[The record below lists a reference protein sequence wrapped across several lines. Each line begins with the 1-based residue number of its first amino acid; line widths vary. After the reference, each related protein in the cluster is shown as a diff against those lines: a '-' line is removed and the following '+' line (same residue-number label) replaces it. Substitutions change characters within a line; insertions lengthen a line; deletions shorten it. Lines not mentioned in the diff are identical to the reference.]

1 MSVVMFILSFL
12 FLTVEGSFL
21 SWKEIWNLSP
31 NDSVLSAA
39 LSTDDV
45 FMIDDETVNKSLLE
59 DDYSF
64 HGDDYYSDDDFL
76 PGLVDDYYYDHDDE
90 WDFYQS
96 SAPQIVKHLRTNEH
110 RSLSAL
116 QEDISSH
123 PVSWVLLSLSIG
135 VFVVLLATL
144 TLRPRD
150 MRPSLDE
157 DKSVKVND

>member
-1 MSVVMFILSFL
+1 MIFILSFL

-21 SWKEIWNLSP
+21 SWREIWNLSP
-31 NDSVLSAA
+31 KDSVPSAT

-45 FMIDDETVNKSLLE
+45 FLIDDEIVNKKLLE

-64 HGDDYYSDDDFL
+64 HDDYYSDDDLL
-76 PGLVDDYYYDHDDE
+76 PGLVDDYYGEDDDE

-96 SAPQIVKHLRTNEH
+96 YAPLIVKHLRTNEH

-116 QEDISSH
+116 QEDVSSH